1 MEILIGLAS
10 VVVGLLLTTL
20 SVKLAAGWLDAE
32 HSGWGRSL
40 GALLATYVAMAV
52 LAMVAGGI
60 AAALP
65 NVVGIGIAVLAVVA
79 IFVFP
84 ILIFARLLG
93 TTKWRATGIL
103 IISILVNIGISIS
116 IGLVLAMVLG
126 VGLAGM
132 AGLFSMFG
140 FMSGM
145 DDSGVNDAGIDMVSG
160 FEQRMDD
167 GAAFE
172 RVEARVGQLC
182 ACRDESCLDDVF
194 PDLMDDLNAVTMSSA
209 IISGDELANTR
220 LEDLLTRIDDCQQ
233 NIADGQAAPDDE
245 IDDAQT
251 DTGATGGVA
260 GQADPEMMAEPDPAL
275 ATEAEPEV
283 APEREPA
290 QAPSPRRRPAEPA
303 DAPISYYVLR
313 DINVSDAGLHIG
325 KLIRITLADGRRL
338 SDQLVALENDA
349 AVLKSDR
356 SEGGNLYAIKLSDI
370 ARIEVFGR

>member
-10 VVVGLLLTTL
+10 LVVGLLITTL

-40 GALLATYVAMAV
+40 GALLATYAAMVV
-52 LAMVAGGI
+52 LAMVAGGV

-79 IFVFP
+79 IFVVP
-84 ILIFARLLG
+84 VLIFAHLLG

-126 VGLAGM
+126 VGVAGM
-132 AGLFSMFG
+132 AALFSMFG
-140 FMSGM
+140 FMSGTG
-145 DDSGVNDAGIDMVSG
+145 DSGGSDAGVDMMSG

-172 RVEARVGQLC
+172 RVQTSVDQLC
-182 ACRDESCLDDVF
+182 ACRDESCLDGVF
-194 PDLMDDLNAVTMSSA
+194 PGLMEDLNAVTMSSA
-209 IISGDELANTR
+209 IVGGDELANTR
-220 LEDLLTRIDDCQQ
+220 LEVLLTRIDDCQQ

-245 IDDAQT
+245 IDDAQAAT
-251 DTGATGGVA
+251 DPA
-260 GQADPEMMAEPDPAL
+260 GEMAAQAKREMTTEPETEVTAESEPDPAQ
-275 ATEAEPEV
+275 TPN
-283 APEREPA
+283 
-290 QAPSPRRRPAEPA
+290 PRRRPAEPA
-303 DAPISYYVLR
+303 GAPISYYVLR
-313 DINVSDAGLHIG
+313 DINLSDASMHVG
-325 KLIRITLADGRRL
+325 KLVRITLTDGRRF
-338 SDQLVALENDA
+338 SEQLAALENDA
-349 AVLKSDR
+349 AVLKRGR
-356 SEGGNLYAIKLSDI
+356 SEGGKQYAIKLSDI